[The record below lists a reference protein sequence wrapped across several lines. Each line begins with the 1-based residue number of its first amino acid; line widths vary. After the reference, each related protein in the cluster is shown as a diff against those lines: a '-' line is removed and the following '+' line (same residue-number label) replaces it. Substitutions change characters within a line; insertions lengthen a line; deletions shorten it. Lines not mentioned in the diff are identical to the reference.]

1 MGRSSGIT
9 LAATGGL
16 VTLPRPVPIALFFSS
31 FVPGGTERQMIEL
44 SRRLD
49 RRLFTVHLVCFHRC
63 GAWQARAEEH
73 AASVTE
79 FPISAFRRTDTLHQ
93 MRAFARWCR
102 ATDIALVHTVDIY
115 ANIFGLPAAAAAR
128 VPVRIGN
135 RREINPDK
143 SLAMIALQRAAY
155 SCAQRVIANSSAVA
169 QRLRN
174 EGVLHTA
181 IDIIPNGID
190 VAVFTTRAPGDR
202 PLRRVITV
210 ANLRPEKAHEV
221 LIDAAASLV
230 ATNPDLEFRVVGDGP
245 RLAELSA
252 LAAARGVG
260 THMRFF
266 GHRDDVPELLR
277 ESDVFVLPSR
287 SEAFPNGLIEAMA
300 AGLPVVA
307 TAVGG
312 IVELVQHGKNGLLIR
327 PGDSRDLANAIQQLI
342 DDRPRAAALACEAR
356 RSIESCYSFE
366 RMVKEFER
374 VYLRELQR
382 RTPVTLRAETQ
393 LAS

>member
-1 MGRSSGIT
+1 MGNSGGIT
-9 LAATGGL
+9 LAQTGAL
-16 VTLPRPVPIALFFSS
+16 VALPRPIPIALFFSS

-49 RRLFTVHLVCFHRC
+49 RRVFAVHLVCFHRC

-73 AASVTE
+73 AVSVTE
-79 FPISAFRRTDTLHQ
+79 FPITGFRRAHTFHQ

-102 ATDIALVHTVDIY
+102 ATDIALVHTLDIY
-115 ANIFGLPAAAAAR
+115 ANIFGLPAAATAC

-155 SCAQRVIANSSAVA
+155 AFAHRIVANSDAA
-169 QRLRN
+169 ATRLRH
-174 EGVLHTA
+174 ERVAHAA
-181 IDIIPNGID
+181 IDVIPNGID
-190 VAVFTTRAPGDR
+190 VAAFAAPPRGR

-210 ANLRPEKAHEV
+210 ANLRPEKAHEI

-230 ATNPDLEFRVVGDGP
+230 ATHPGLEFHVVGDGP
-245 RLAELSA
+245 RLAELTA
-252 LAAARGVG
+252 LAAARGMGDRV
-260 THMRFF
+260 RFF
-266 GHRDDVPELLR
+266 GHRDDVPALLR
-277 ESDVFVLPSR
+277 ESDIFVLPSR

-312 IVELVQHGKNGLLIR
+312 IVELVRHGENGLLVR
-327 PGDSRDLANAIQQLI
+327 PGDSRDLANAIQQLV
-342 DDRPRAAALACEAR
+342 DDPRRAAALASQARRTIEAR
-356 RSIESCYSFE
+356 YSFE
-366 RMVKEFER
+366 RMVTAFER
-374 VYLRELQR
+374 VYAKELRR
-382 RTPVTLRAETQ
+382 RAPMALCPAAR